1 VSGIVASRI
10 VANGYSEKRVLI
22 DRTDASNTSATA
34 MSNPLPKVLLQESP
48 GGVFFLYGEDEHRKG
63 EAVQALVE
71 AHLDPGTRDFNLDVV
86 QASDVSVEDLAR
98 ILATPPMMA
107 ERRVVVVRGTEA
119 FAGAARSRELI
130 LGLVGNP
137 PSDLALI
144 LSARI
149 PERSKAKF
157 YQTLIRRTRS
167 VEFAMIAPDDVPGW
181 LMEEATARLGAT
193 IEPDAAR
200 ALGQA
205 IGTDLG
211 ILSRELEKL
220 TAVAGDKN
228 QITLEHVRAAGIV
241 LLKQDRWKWFDL
253 VGARRFR
260 KAVTAVRV
268 LLNQGESGVGLTAG
282 LSTHLLRIGLAVESG
297 PRALEEVLPPHQ
309 RWLSK
314 QIGEQAGGW
323 NADTIRSAVLG
334 LLRVDRLLKASSL
347 SDEHHLEEWL
357 LTLMSREDV
366 AA

>member
-1 VSGIVASRI
+1 MASRI
-10 VANGYSEKRVLI
+10 LTNEYSEERVSI
-22 DRTDASNTSATA
+22 ERTDAANASAPA
-34 MSNPLPKVLLQESP
+34 MNNPLPKVLAQESR

-63 EAVQALVE
+63 EAVQALVK

-86 QASDVSVEDLAR
+86 QASDVGVEDLAR
-98 ILATPPMMA
+98 VLATPPMMA

-119 FAGAARSRELI
+119 FAGAARSRDLI
-130 LGLVGNP
+130 LALVENP
-137 PSDLALI
+137 PSDLTLI

-157 YQTLIRRTRS
+157 YQTLIKRARS
-167 VEFAMIAPDDVPGW
+167 VEFAMISPDDVPGW
-181 LMEEATARLGAT
+181 LMEEATARFGAT
-193 IEPDAAR
+193 MEPDAAR

-205 IGTDLG
+205 IGADLG

-220 TAVAGDKN
+220 TAVAGDEDR
-228 QITLEHVRAAGIV
+228 ITLEHVRAAGII
-241 LLKQDRWKWFDL
+241 LPKQDRWKWFDL
-253 VGARRFR
+253 VGSRRFR
-260 KAVTAVRV
+260 EAVPGVRV
-268 LLNQGESGVGLTAG
+268 LLNQGESGVGLTTG

-309 RWLSK
+309 RWLSR
-314 QIGEQAGGW
+314 QIGQQAAGW

>member
-1 VSGIVASRI
+1 MMV
-10 VANGYSEKRVLI
+10 NDFSEKRVSI
-22 DRTDASNTSATA
+22 ERTHPTTRPPMNT
-34 MSNPLPKVLLQESP
+34 PLPKVLTQESP

-63 EAVQALVE
+63 EAVQALLE

-86 QASDVSVEDLAR
+86 QASEVSVEDLAR

-119 FAGAARSRELI
+119 FAGAARSRDLI
-130 LGLVGNP
+130 LGLVENP
-137 PSDLALI
+137 PPDLALI

-157 YQTLIRRTRS
+157 YQTLIKRAQS
-167 VEFAMIAPDDVPGW
+167 AEFVQITPDDVPGW
-181 LMEEATARLGAT
+181 LMEEAKDRLGVT
-193 IEPDAAR
+193 MEPDAAM

-205 IGTDLG
+205 IGNDLG
-211 ILSRELEKL
+211 ILSQELEKL
-220 TAVAGDKN
+220 TAVAGHEN

-241 LLKQDRWKWFDL
+241 LPKQDRWKWFDL
-253 VGARRFR
+253 VGTRRFR
-260 KAVTAVRV
+260 EAVAGVRV
-268 LLNQGESGVGLTAG
+268 LLNQGESGVGLTVG

-309 RWLSK
+309 RWLSR
-314 QIGEQAGGW
+314 QICAQARGW
-323 NADTIRSAVLG
+323 NADAIRSAVLG

-357 LTLMSREDV
+357 LTLMSRKDI

>member
-1 VSGIVASRI
+1 M
-10 VANGYSEKRVLI
+10 N
-22 DRTDASNTSATA
+22 
-34 MSNPLPKVLLQESP
+34 NPLPKVLTQGSR
-48 GGVFFLYGEDEHRKG
+48 GGVFFLYGGDEHRKR

-71 AHLDPGTRDFNLDVV
+71 VHLDQDTRDFNLDVV
-86 QASDVSVEDLAR
+86 QASDVSVDDLAR

-119 FAGAARSRELI
+119 FAGAARSRDLI
-130 LGLVGNP
+130 LGLVENP

-157 YQTLIRRTRS
+157 YQTLIKRAQS
-167 VEFAMIAPDDVPGW
+167 VEFAMIAPEDVPGW
-181 LMEEATARLGAT
+181 LMEEVTVRFRT
-193 IEPDAAR
+193 VMEPDAAR

-211 ILSRELEKL
+211 ILSQEIEKL
-220 TAVAGDKN
+220 NAVAGEEGR
-228 QITLEHVRAAGIV
+228 ITLEHVRAAGIV
-241 LLKQDRWKWFDL
+241 LPKQDRWRWFDL
-253 VGARRFR
+253 VGLRRFR
-260 KAVTAVRV
+260 EAVTGVRV
-268 LLNQGESGVGLTAG
+268 LLNQGESGVGLTVG
-282 LSTHLLRIGLAVESG
+282 LSTHLLRIGLVVESG
-297 PRALEEVLPPHQ
+297 PRAVEEVLPPHQ
-309 RWLSK
+309 RWLSR
-314 QIGEQAGGW
+314 QISVQAGGW
-323 NADTIRSAVLG
+323 SADEIRSAVLG

>member
-1 VSGIVASRI
+1 MASRI
-10 VANGYSEKRVLI
+10 VANGYSEKRVSI
-22 DRTDASNTSATA
+22 ERTDASNTSATA
-34 MSNPLPKVLLQESP
+34 MNSPLPEVLAQKSP

-63 EAVQALVE
+63 KAVHALVE
-71 AHLDPGTRDFNLDVV
+71 ASLDPATRDFNLDVV
-86 QASDVSVEDLAR
+86 QASEVSIEDLAR

-107 ERRVVVVRGTEA
+107 ERRVVVVKGTEA
-119 FAGAARSRELI
+119 FAGAARSRDLI
-130 LGLVGNP
+130 LGLAENP

-149 PERSKAKF
+149 PDRSKAKF
-157 YQTLIRRTRS
+157 YQTLIKRAQS
-167 VEFAMIAPDDVPGW
+167 VEFVMVAPDDVPGW
-181 LMEEATARLGAT
+181 LMEEATVRFGAT
-193 IEPDAAR
+193 IEPAAAR

-211 ILSRELEKL
+211 ILSQELEKL
-220 TAVAGDKN
+220 TVVAGDEDR
-228 QITLEHVRAAGIV
+228 ITLEHVRAAGIV

-260 KAVTAVRV
+260 EAVTGVRV
-268 LLNQGESGVGLTAG
+268 LLNHGESGVGLTAG
-282 LSTHLLRIGLAVESG
+282 LSTHLLRIGVAVESG
-297 PRALEEVLPPHQ
+297 PRALEGVLPPHQ
-309 RWLSK
+309 RWLSR
-314 QIGEQAGGW
+314 QIGQQAGGW
-323 NADTIRSAVLG
+323 NADTLRSAVLG

>member
-1 VSGIVASRI
+1 MAGRIVAS
-10 VANGYSEKRVLI
+10 GYSEKRVSI
-22 DRTDASNTSATA
+22 ERTDASNTSATA
-34 MSNPLPKVLLQESP
+34 MSNPLPKVLAQESL

-63 EAVQALVE
+63 EAVQALVG

-119 FAGAARSRELI
+119 FAGAARSRDLI
-130 LGLVGNP
+130 LGLVENP
-137 PSDLALI
+137 PSDLVLI

-149 PERSKAKF
+149 PARSKAKF
-157 YQTLIRRTRS
+157 YQTLIKRAQS
-167 VEFAMIAPDDVPGW
+167 VEFVMITLDDVPGW

-241 LLKQDRWKWFDL
+241 LLNQDRWKWFDL

-260 KAVTAVRV
+260 KAVAAVRV

-314 QIGEQAGGW
+314 QIGQQAGGW

>member
-1 VSGIVASRI
+1 MASRTE
-10 VANGYSEKRVLI
+10 AKEHSEERVSI
-22 DRTDASNTSATA
+22 ERTTHPTKPPPGMN
-34 MSNPLPKVLLQESP
+34 NPLSKVLKQGSP
-48 GGVFFLYGEDEHRKG
+48 GGVFFLYGEDEHRKA
-63 EAVQALVE
+63 EAVQALVG
-71 AHLDPGTRDFNLDVV
+71 AHLDPATRDFNLDVV
-86 QASDVSVEDLAR
+86 HASEVSVEDLAR

-107 ERRVVVVRGTEA
+107 ERRVVVLKGTEA
-119 FAGAARSRELI
+119 FAGAARSRDLI
-130 LGLVGNP
+130 LGLVERP

-157 YQTLIRRTRS
+157 YQTLIKRAQS
-167 VEFAMIAPDDVPGW
+167 VEFAMITPDDVPGW
-181 LMEEATARLGAT
+181 LMEEATVRFGVTL
-193 IEPDAAR
+193 EPAAAR

-205 IGTDLG
+205 IGADLG

-220 TAVAGDKN
+220 RAVAGDEDR
-228 QITLEHVRAAGIV
+228 ITLEHVREAGIV
-241 LLKQDRWKWFDL
+241 LPKQDRWKWFDL
-253 VGARRFR
+253 VGARRFGE
-260 KAVTAVRV
+260 AVTGVRV
-268 LLNQGESGVGLTAG
+268 LLSQGESGVGLTIG

-297 PRALEEVLPPHQ
+297 SRALEEVLPPHQ
-309 RWLSK
+309 RWLSR
-314 QIGEQAGGW
+314 QIGQQAGGW

>member
-1 VSGIVASRI
+1 M
-10 VANGYSEKRVLI
+10 N
-22 DRTDASNTSATA
+22 
-34 MSNPLPKVLLQESP
+34 NPLPKVLTQGSS

-71 AHLDPGTRDFNLDVV
+71 AHLDPGTRDFNLDIIE
-86 QASDVSVEDLAR
+86 ASDVSVDDLAR

-107 ERRVVVVRGTEA
+107 ERRVVVVKGTEV
-119 FAGAARSRELI
+119 FAGAARSRDLI
-130 LGLVGNP
+130 LGLVENP
-137 PSDLALI
+137 LPDLALI

-157 YQTLIRRTRS
+157 YQTLIKRTQS
-167 VEFAMIAPDDVPGW
+167 VEFARIAPDDVPGW
-181 LMEEATARLGAT
+181 LMEEADARFGAT
-193 IEPDAAR
+193 MEPDAAR

-211 ILSRELEKL
+211 ILSREIEKL
-220 TAVAGDKN
+220 AAVAGAESR
-228 QITLEHVRAAGIV
+228 ITLEHVRTAGIV

-260 KAVTAVRV
+260 EAVAGVRV
-268 LLNQGESGVGLTAG
+268 LLNQGESGVGLTVG
-282 LSTHLLRIGLAVESG
+282 LSTHLLRIGLVVESG

-309 RWLSK
+309 RWLSR
-314 QIGEQAGGW
+314 QIGAQAGGW
-323 NADTIRSAVLG
+323 SADAIRSAILG

-357 LTLMSREDV
+357 LALMSREDV

>member
-1 VSGIVASRI
+1 MASRI
-10 VANGYSEKRVLI
+10 VANGYSEKRVSI
-22 DRTDASNTSATA
+22 ERTDASNTSATA
-34 MSNPLPKVLLQESP
+34 MNSPLPKVLAQESP

-63 EAVQALVE
+63 EAVHALVE
-71 AHLDPGTRDFNLDVV
+71 ASLDPATRDFNLDVV
-86 QASDVSVEDLAR
+86 QASEVSVEDLAR

-107 ERRVVVVRGTEA
+107 ERRVVVVKGTEA
-119 FAGAARSRELI
+119 FAGAARSRDLI
-130 LGLVGNP
+130 LGLVENP

-149 PERSKAKF
+149 PDRSKAKF
-157 YQTLIRRTRS
+157 YQTLIKRAQS
-167 VEFAMIAPDDVPGW
+167 VEFVMIAPDDVPGW
-181 LMEEATARLGAT
+181 LMEEATVRFGAT
-193 IEPDAAR
+193 IEPAAAR

-211 ILSRELEKL
+211 ILSQELEKL
-220 TAVAGDKN
+220 TVVAGDEDR
-228 QITLEHVRAAGIV
+228 ITLEHVRAAGIV

-260 KAVTAVRV
+260 EAVTGVRV
-268 LLNQGESGVGLTAG
+268 LLNQGESGVGLTVG
-282 LSTHLLRIGLAVESG
+282 LSTHLLRIGVAVESG
-297 PRALEEVLPPHQ
+297 PRALEDVLPPHQ
-309 RWLSK
+309 RWLSR
-314 QIGEQAGGW
+314 QIGQQAGGW

>member
-1 VSGIVASRI
+1 M
-10 VANGYSEKRVLI
+10 N
-22 DRTDASNTSATA
+22 
-34 MSNPLPKVLLQESP
+34 NPLPKVLTQGSS
-48 GGVFFLYGEDEHRKG
+48 GGVFFLYGEDEHRKA

-71 AHLDPGTRDFNLDVV
+71 AHLDPGTRDFNLDIVE
-86 QASDVSVEDLAR
+86 ASDVSVDDLAR

-107 ERRVVVVRGTEA
+107 ERRVVVVKGTEV
-119 FAGAARSRELI
+119 FAGAARSRDLI
-130 LGLVGNP
+130 LGLVENP
-137 PSDLALI
+137 LPDLALI

-157 YQTLIRRTRS
+157 YQTLIKRTQS
-167 VEFAMIAPDDVPGW
+167 VEFASIAPEDVPGW
-181 LMEEATARLGAT
+181 LMEEANARFGAT
-193 IEPDAAR
+193 MEPDAAR

-211 ILSRELEKL
+211 ILSREIEKL
-220 TAVAGDKN
+220 AAVAGAESR
-228 QITLEHVRAAGIV
+228 ITLEHVRTAGIV

-260 KAVTAVRV
+260 EAVAGVRV
-268 LLNQGESGVGLTAG
+268 LLNQGESGVGLTVG
-282 LSTHLLRIGLAVESG
+282 LSTHLLRIGLVVESG

-309 RWLSK
+309 RWLSR
-314 QIGEQAGGW
+314 QIGAQAGGW
-323 NADTIRSAVLG
+323 SADAIRSAILG

-357 LTLMSREDV
+357 LALMSREDV

>member
-1 VSGIVASRI
+1 M
-10 VANGYSEKRVLI
+10 N
-22 DRTDASNTSATA
+22 
-34 MSNPLPKVLLQESP
+34 NPLPKVLTQGSS
-48 GGVFFLYGEDEHRKG
+48 GGVFFLYGEDEHRKA

-71 AHLDPGTRDFNLDVV
+71 AHLDPGTRDFNLDIVE
-86 QASDVSVEDLAR
+86 ASDVSVDDLAR

-107 ERRVVVVRGTEA
+107 ERRVVVVKGTEV
-119 FAGAARSRELI
+119 FAGAARSRDLI
-130 LGLVGNP
+130 LGLVENP
-137 PSDLALI
+137 LPDLALI

-157 YQTLIRRTRS
+157 YQTLIKRTQS
-167 VEFAMIAPDDVPGW
+167 VEFASIAPEDVPGW
-181 LMEEATARLGAT
+181 LMEEANARFGAT
-193 IEPDAAR
+193 MEPDAAR

-211 ILSRELEKL
+211 ILSREIEKL
-220 TAVAGDKN
+220 TAVAGAESR
-228 QITLEHVRAAGIV
+228 ITLEHVRAAGIV

-260 KAVTAVRV
+260 EAVAGVRV
-268 LLNQGESGVGLTAG
+268 LLNQGESGVGLTVG
-282 LSTHLLRIGLAVESG
+282 LSTHLLRIGLVVESG

-309 RWLSK
+309 RWLSR
-314 QIGEQAGGW
+314 QIGAQAGGW
-323 NADTIRSAVLG
+323 SADAIRSAILG

-357 LTLMSREDV
+357 LALMSREDV

>member
-1 VSGIVASRI
+1 M
-10 VANGYSEKRVLI
+10 N
-22 DRTDASNTSATA
+22 
-34 MSNPLPKVLLQESP
+34 NPLPKVLTQGSS
-48 GGVFFLYGEDEHRKG
+48 GGVFFLYGEDEHRKA

-71 AHLDPGTRDFNLDVV
+71 AHLDPGTRDFNLDIVE
-86 QASDVSVEDLAR
+86 ASDVSVDDLAR

-107 ERRVVVVRGTEA
+107 ERRVVVVKGTEV
-119 FAGAARSRELI
+119 FAGAARSRDLI
-130 LGLVGNP
+130 LGLVENP
-137 PSDLALI
+137 LPDLALI

-157 YQTLIRRTRS
+157 YQTLIKRTQS
-167 VEFAMIAPDDVPGW
+167 VEFASIAPEDVPGW
-181 LMEEATARLGAT
+181 LMEEAKARFGAT
-193 IEPDAAR
+193 MEPDAAR

-211 ILSRELEKL
+211 ILSREIEKL
-220 TAVAGDKN
+220 AAVAGAESR
-228 QITLEHVRAAGIV
+228 ITLEHVRTAGIV

-260 KAVTAVRV
+260 EAVAGVRV
-268 LLNQGESGVGLTAG
+268 LLNQGESGVGLTVG
-282 LSTHLLRIGLAVESG
+282 LSTHLLRIGLVVESG

-309 RWLSK
+309 RWLSR
-314 QIGEQAGGW
+314 QIGAQAGGW
-323 NADTIRSAVLG
+323 SADAIRSAILG

-357 LTLMSREDV
+357 LALMSREDV

>member
-1 VSGIVASRI
+1 M
-10 VANGYSEKRVLI
+10 N
-22 DRTDASNTSATA
+22 
-34 MSNPLPKVLLQESP
+34 NPLPKVLTQGSP
-48 GGVFFLYGEDEHRKG
+48 GGVFFLYGEDEHRKA

-71 AHLDPGTRDFNLDVV
+71 AHLDPGTRDFNLDIIE
-86 QASDVSVEDLAR
+86 ASDVSVDDLAR

-107 ERRVVVVRGTEA
+107 ERRVVVVKGTEV
-119 FAGAARSRELI
+119 FAGAARSRDLI
-130 LGLVGNP
+130 LGLVENP
-137 PSDLALI
+137 LPDLALI

-157 YQTLIRRTRS
+157 YQTLIKRTQS
-167 VEFAMIAPDDVPGW
+167 VEFPGIAPEDVPGW
-181 LMEEATARLGAT
+181 LMEEADARFGAT
-193 IEPDAAR
+193 LEPDAAR

-211 ILSRELEKL
+211 ILSREIEKL
-220 TAVAGDKN
+220 TAVAGAESR
-228 QITLEHVRAAGIV
+228 ITLEHVRAAGIV

-260 KAVTAVRV
+260 EAVAGVRV
-268 LLNQGESGVGLTAG
+268 LLNQGESGVGLTVG
-282 LSTHLLRIGLAVESG
+282 LSTHLLRIGLVVESG

-309 RWLSK
+309 RWLSR
-314 QIGEQAGGW
+314 QIGAQAGGW
-323 NADTIRSAVLG
+323 SADAIRSAILG

-357 LTLMSREDV
+357 LALMSREDV